1 MKMIL
6 TLYNVI
12 LKLLLNS
19 KVSFRRS
26 PRLRNLVALRV
37 KISPFGRND
46 KKLFIRQPIA
56 VSNFRMVINP
66 SLKFILLFVF
76 FFILFPL
83 TITNAQF
90 KLPKYEVVTL
100 DNGLTIYLME
110 KKDVPII
117 SFSAVFDA
125 GAVRDGSQNG
135 LASFTIEALKF
146 GTANYTKTQIDSIF
160 NFYGSSLNSYAR
172 LDYSAL
178 YTQFMKDDLEKLL
191 PVIKDVITN
200 PTFPEE
206 EIVKRKQR
214 WVAELD
220 QAKESPRQVVG
231 AYYNKFLFADSPY
244 GNPVDGIKKTIELI
258 DRKQILSFYSANI
271 RSENC
276 AIAVVGDFDSDKM
289 KSELTKQFVQ
299 WKTTTSRLINDSRF
313 VGKELK
319 ESAVYLINKDNAT
332 ETTFMIGGF
341 GVPMSNQDQIQ
352 IDVINTI
359 LGGRF
364 TSWLNDELRVNAGYT
379 YGARSRFASYKNAG
393 SFYIS
398 TFTATKN
405 TEPAIDLALK
415 TYNRLFEKGI
425 DEATLKSAKNFV
437 KGQFPP
443 GYETAG
449 SLAGFLTQKYIY
461 GLEDAYINDFEKAVD
476 AMTVESANEIIKKYF
491 PKDNLQ
497 FVLIGKADDIR
508 NIAKKYGK
516 VIEKNIS
523 EDGF

>member
-1 MKMIL
+1 MK
-6 TLYNVI
+6 
-12 LKLLLNS
+12 
-19 KVSFRRS
+19 
-26 PRLRNLVALRV
+26 
-37 KISPFGRND
+37 
-46 KKLFIRQPIA
+46 
-56 VSNFRMVINP
+56 
-66 SLKFILLFVF
+66 KFLSTILLSTALISVAS
-76 FFILFPL
+76 
-83 TITNAQF
+83 AQF

-117 SFSAVFDA
+117 SFSTVFDA
-125 GAVRDGSQNG
+125 GAIKDGAQNG
-135 LASFTIEALKF
+135 LASFTAEALKF
-146 GTANYTKTQIDSIF
+146 GTKNYNKTQIDSIF
-160 NFYGSSLNSYAR
+160 NFYGSSLNTYSR
-172 LDYSAL
+172 LDYSGL
-178 YTQFMKDDLEKLL
+178 YTQFMRDVLDKLL
-191 PVIKDVITN
+191 PVIKEVMTA
-200 PTFPEE
+200 PTFPED

-220 QAKESPRQVVG
+220 QAKESPRQVIG

-244 GNPVDGIKKTIELI
+244 GNPVDGTKKTIEQI
-258 DRKQILSFYSANI
+258 DRKAITSFYLDNI
-271 RSENC
+271 RSESC
-276 AIAVVGDFDSDKM
+276 AIAVVGDFDSNKM
-289 KSELTKQFVQ
+289 KSELTKLFSDWRV
-299 WKTTTSRLINDSRF
+299 TVPRLIYDLKF
-313 VGKELK
+313 IKQDLK

-379 YGARSRFASYKNAG
+379 YGARSRFASYKTAG

-398 TFTATKN
+398 TFTSTKN
-405 TEPAIDLALK
+405 TEPAIDLAIK

-425 DEATLKSAKNFV
+425 DEATLKSAKNYV

-443 GYETAG
+443 GYETSG

-461 GLEDAYINDFEKAVD
+461 GLEDSYINDFEKAVD
-476 AMTVESANEIIKKYF
+476 GMTTEKASEIIKKYF
-491 PKDNLQ
+491 PKDNLN
-497 FVLIGKADDIR
+497 FVLVGKADDIR
-508 NIAKKYGK
+508 EIAKKYGK
-516 VIEKNIS
+516 VIEKNMS

>member
-1 MKMIL
+1 MK
-6 TLYNVI
+6 
-12 LKLLLNS
+12 KLLS
-19 KVSFRRS
+19 T
-26 PRLRNLVALRV
+26 
-37 KISPFGRND
+37 
-46 KKLFIRQPIA
+46 
-56 VSNFRMVINP
+56 
-66 SLKFILLFVF
+66 
-76 FFILFPL
+76 ILFSIVL
-83 TITNAQF
+83 VSVTSAQF
-90 KLPKYEVVTL
+90 KLPKYEIVSL

-125 GAVRDGSQNG
+125 GAIKDGAQNG
-135 LASFTIEALKF
+135 LASFTAEALKF
-146 GTANYTKTQIDSIF
+146 GTKNYTKNQIDSIF
-160 NFYGSSLNSYAR
+160 NFYGSSLNTYAR
-172 LDYSAL
+172 LDYSGL

-200 PTFPEE
+200 PTFPED
-206 EIVKRKQR
+206 EIIKRKQR
-214 WVAELD
+214 WIPELD
-220 QAKESPRQVVG
+220 QAKESPRQVIG

-244 GNPVDGIKKTIELI
+244 GNPVDGIKKTIEQI
-258 DRKQILSFYSANI
+258 DRVQISDFYLKNI
-271 RSENC
+271 RSESC

-289 KSELTKQFVQ
+289 KSELQKLFSDWRV
-299 WKTTTSRLINDSRF
+299 KVPRLIDDSRF
-313 VGKELK
+313 KKQDLK
-319 ESAVYLINKDNAT
+319 ESRVYLINKDNAT

-341 GVPMSNQDQIQ
+341 GVPMSNKDQIQ

-379 YGARSRFASYKNAG
+379 YGARSRFASYKTAG
-393 SFYIS
+393 TFYIS
-398 TFTATKN
+398 TYTQTKN
-405 TEPAIDLALK
+405 TEPAIDLAIK

-425 DEATLKSAKNFV
+425 DDATLKSAKNYV

-461 GLEDAYINDFEKAVD
+461 GLEDSYINDFEKTVD
-476 AMTVESANEIIKKYF
+476 GMTVDGANEIIKKYF

-497 FVLIGKADDIR
+497 FVLLGKAEDIR
-508 NIAKKYGK
+508 EIAKKYGK

>member
-1 MKMIL
+1 MKQIKTKKSKNALMHGCVQNKSMNAGMYGCMQLCKHAIVL
-6 TLYNVI
+6 T
-12 LKLLLNS
+12 
-19 KVSFRRS
+19 
-26 PRLRNLVALRV
+26 
-37 KISPFGRND
+37 
-46 KKLFIRQPIA
+46 
-56 VSNFRMVINP
+56 
-66 SLKFILLFVF
+66 LLFVS
-76 FFILFPL
+76 ISS
-83 TITNAQF
+83 AQF

-125 GAVRDGSQNG
+125 GAIKDGTLNG
-135 LASFTIEALKF
+135 LASFTAEALKF
-146 GTANYTKTQIDSIF
+146 GTKNYNKTQIDSIF
-160 NFYGSSLNSYAR
+160 NFYGSSLNTYAR
-172 LDYSAL
+172 LDYSGL
-178 YTQFMKDDLEKLL
+178 YTQFMKEDLDKLL
-191 PVIKDVITN
+191 PIIKDVFTN
-200 PTFPEE
+200 PTFPED

-214 WVAELD
+214 WIAELD
-220 QAKESPRQVVG
+220 QAKESPRQVIG

-244 GNPVDGIKKTIELI
+244 GNPVDGTKKTIEQI
-258 DRKQILSFYSANI
+258 DGKAITSFYLDNI
-271 RSENC
+271 RSESC
-276 AIAVVGDFDSDKM
+276 AIAVVGDFDSNQM
-289 KSELTKQFVQ
+289 KSELTKYFADWRV
-299 WKTTTSRLINDSRF
+299 TSPRLINDLRSNY
-313 VGKELK
+313 KNLNEP
-319 ESAVYLINKDNAT
+319 AVYLINKDNAT

-379 YGARSRFASYKNAG
+379 YGARSRFASYKTAG
-393 SFYIS
+393 TFYIS

-405 TEPAIDLALK
+405 TEAAIDLALK
-415 TYNRLFEKGI
+415 TYRRLFEKGI
-425 DEATLKSAKNFV
+425 DEATLKSAKNYV

-443 GYETAG
+443 GYETSG

-461 GLEDAYINDFEKAVD
+461 GLEDSYINDFEKAVD
-476 AMTVESANEIIKKYF
+476 GMTVESANEIIKKYF

-508 NIAKKYGK
+508 EVAKKYGK
-516 VIEKNIS
+516 VIEKKID